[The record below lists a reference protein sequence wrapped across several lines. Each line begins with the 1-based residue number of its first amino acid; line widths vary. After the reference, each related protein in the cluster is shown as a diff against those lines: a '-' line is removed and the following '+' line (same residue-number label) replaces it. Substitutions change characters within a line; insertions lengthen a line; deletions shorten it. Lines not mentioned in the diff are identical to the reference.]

1 MTVLRAVVSNN
12 GLPITQRRKAAGL
25 GNGTRENLPWE
36 QDQGFVDLVYARLD
50 DLRDRYRDRLARVR
64 RDGPA
69 GSPQNRSERD
79 AFATHYE
86 DTLARLDQVEN
97 RLVFGRLDL
106 ADESQRYIGR
116 IGISDD
122 DHDSLLIDW
131 RAPAARPFYQ
141 ATAAQRGDVVLRRHL
156 MTRGREVVG
165 VEDELLDTEAEVEG
179 LTGEGALF
187 AAMAAAR
194 EGRMGD
200 IVATIQAEQDEI
212 IRSDVNGIL
221 VVEGGPGTGKTAVAL
236 HRAAYLLYTHRER
249 LERSGVLV
257 VGPSRVFL
265 RYIEQVLPSLGESG
279 VVATTISDLLS
290 EVPVGGTEPEE
301 VAAVKGRTAMAQV
314 LRQAVRALPR
324 RLSEPRVLDVDGER
338 VVLEPEDV
346 HAAQERARRSARP
359 HNVARKTYAT
369 AVLDAVVR
377 RWAQEKGLDLD
388 SEQGYLLQSLRESPD
403 ARREI
408 NLCWMPTTPEQLLR
422 RLYADPELLARHG
435 RNLSSRDRALLH
447 RPADAPWT
455 AADLPLLDELAVL
468 LGRLEDPQEERA
480 RRARAAERA
489 AEVSY
494 AEHAISEDGI
504 GGGLVDAET
513 LAARFAEPGARLSLA
528 DRAAAD
534 REWTYG
540 HIVVDEAQE
549 LSPMAWR
556 ALLRRNPAR
565 SMTLVGDLDQR
576 SGHRPVRTW
585 AELLGRAA
593 AEHVRTAR
601 LTINYRTPSSVMQTA
616 VRVLRAAGGAHAAP
630 TRSARDVPDSLVV
643 TALDRPDRPVEVVRA
658 ERAAHPDGKLAVI
671 TAPDRVQATW
681 QLLAEHLP
689 GDLAAPGDDVLTS
702 PVVVLDPV
710 TAKGLEFDVVV
721 LLEPAQVAAGGPGDL
736 YVAMTRPTRRLHVLH
751 AQPLPDGWVG

>member
-1 MTVLRAVVSNN
+1 MVVQS
-12 GLPITQRRKAAGL
+12 QRTGV
-25 GNGTRENLPWE
+25 PW
-36 QDQGFVDLVYARLD
+36 QADQEFVDQVYERLD
-50 DLRDRYRDRLARVR
+50 DLRLRYRRRLEEVR
-64 RDGPA
+64 RQGA
-69 GSPQNRSERD
+69 SGTPQNRSERD

-86 DTLARLDQVEN
+86 DTLARLEQVEN

-106 ADESQRYIGR
+106 QDDSRRYIGR

-122 DHDSLLIDW
+122 EQESLLIDW

-156 MTRGREVVG
+156 MTRGREVTG
-165 VEDELLDTEAEVEG
+165 VEDELLDTDAEVEG

-212 IRSDVNGIL
+212 IRSDVDGIL

-279 VVATTISDLLS
+279 VVATTLADLLAD
-290 EVPVGGTEPEE
+290 VPATGTEPEE
-301 VAAVKGRTAMAQV
+301 VAAVKGRSVMAQV
-314 LRQAVRALPR
+314 LRSAVRGIPR
-324 RLSEPRVLDVDGER
+324 PLREPVLLDVDGEQVR
-338 VVLEPEDV
+338 LEPEDV
-346 HAAQERARRSARP
+346 RAAQERARRSGRP
-359 HNVARKTYAT
+359 HNVARRTYAT
-369 AVLDAVVR
+369 AVLNAVVR
-377 RWAQEKGLDLD
+377 RWAEEKGLDLE
-388 SEQGYLLQSLRESPD
+388 SEQGWLLQSLRESRD

-408 NLCWMPTTPEQLLR
+408 NLRWMPTTPEGLLR
-422 RLYADPELLARHG
+422 RLYADPGLLARHG
-435 RNLSSRDRALLH
+435 RGLSSRERRLLH

-455 AADLPLLDELAVL
+455 PADLPLLDELATL
-468 LGRLEDPQEERA
+468 LGELEDPQQERA
-480 RRARAAERA
+480 RRAREAERA
-489 AEVSY
+489 AAVAY
-494 AEHAISEDGI
+494 AEHALREDGL
-504 GGGLVDAET
+504 GGGIVDAQT
-513 LAARFAEPGARLSLA
+513 LAERFAEPEARLSLA
-528 DRAAAD
+528 ERAAAD

-576 SGHRPVRTW
+576 SGHRPARSW
-585 AELLGRAA
+585 AELLGPAA
-593 AEHVRTAR
+593 QDDVRTAS
-601 LTINYRTPSSVMQTA
+601 LTINYRTPAQVMRAA

-630 TRSARDVPDSLVV
+630 ARSAREVPDSLRITRLVEERDLVDVV
-643 TALDRPDRPVEVVRA
+643 VAEHAALG
-658 ERAAHPDGKLAVI
+658 DGKLAVI
-671 TAPDRVQATW
+671 TAGDRVAPTRE
-681 QLLAEHLP
+681 LLATRLAAELEAP
-689 GDLAAPGDDVLTS
+689 GGDVLAAPVA
-702 PVVVLDPV
+702 VLDAV
-710 TAKGLEFDVVV
+710 TSKGLEFDVVV
-721 LLEPAQVAAGGPGDL
+721 LVEPAEVGAGGPGDL
-736 YVAMTRPTRRLHVLH
+736 YVAMTRPTRRLHVVH
-751 AQPLPDGWVG
+751 RGELPAGLEG